1 MNGAFVNLQEQ
12 SPVTKSRVAQD
23 LTEFADIV
31 YNLLIFV
38 LTPSFLGS
46 NGKKNTVRPISKMP
60 AISKQLTVRN
70 GQ

>member
-12 SPVTKSRVAQD
+12 SPVTKSCVAQD
-23 LTEFADIV
+23 FTEFADIV
-31 YNLLIFV
+31 HDFLIFV

-46 NGKKNTVRPISKMP
+46 NREKNTVRPVSKTP
-60 AISKQLTVRN
+60 AIFKQLTVRN